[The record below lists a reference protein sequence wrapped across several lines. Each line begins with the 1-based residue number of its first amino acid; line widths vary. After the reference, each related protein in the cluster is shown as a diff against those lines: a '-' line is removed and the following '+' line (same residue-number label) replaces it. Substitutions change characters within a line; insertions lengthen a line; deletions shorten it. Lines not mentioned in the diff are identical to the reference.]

1 MNQAINKRELGTS
14 LASVALRLT
23 PIAAGCAILLSTA
36 SGSVF
41 AQEAV
46 AAKDG
51 AAEVSTITVTGI
63 RRGIEAAIS
72 VKKNSD
78 SIVEAVSAEDI
89 GKLPDNSIAEAISRL
104 PGLAAQRS
112 AGRAQVISVR
122 GLSPDFATTLLNGR
136 ELVST
141 GDNRSVEFDQYPSE
155 LLSGVVVYKTP
166 NAAMVGQGLS
176 GTLDM
181 QTVRP
186 LSFGKPVIALN
197 GRLSKNSLGDAAN
210 AKAEGNRFS
219 GSYIDQF
226 AGRSFGVAI
235 GYAHQET
242 PVAEN
247 QTGTY
252 EPFFA
257 NPTVAAGNH
266 RPGVADGAYITDGVK
281 ALRRT
286 GVTKRDGLM
295 ATLEWKPSANFR
307 STLDMFTSKA
317 EQVDTANQF
326 ESHLYYN
333 GDYPCKPACNW
344 NSATVNATNTVVGG
358 VVTNV
363 YPLVRG
369 QYNKREDKINA
380 IGWNNAFKLGEVQMA
395 ADVAYSKAKRDEIYL
410 ENNTQLM
417 PSKQLDVLT
426 VAFPNDGF
434 MTMNPARNYS
444 DPSKLFLRNSI
455 YGSGYGRTPRL
466 EDELK
471 SFKLT
476 AKIPAPASISDLFS
490 EFDIGINYADRSKK
504 KHQPEGNINLGAQG
518 DTIISS
524 DLQYTP
530 VNLGFAGSNLGSIP
544 AWNVPGSVAKYMT
557 FNPSETSA
565 AYLIAK
571 AWNVY
576 EKTTTAYA
584 MANIDSNLGGVTL
597 RGNAGLQL
605 QNVDQ
610 SSTANYFD
618 GSAPAGQ
625 EVKPY
630 GSGKKFTDVLPS
642 MNLVFGMSNE
652 QTVRVGLAQ
661 QVARPRVDQLRAALD
676 FNIDKATGKPSANG
690 GNPALDPWR
699 ANAFD
704 ISYEKYFGTK
714 AYVAIAAYV
723 KDLKNYIYEDT
734 KEYDFSPFTS
744 GYVPPVGS
752 PPVQKIGTFSTA
764 YNGKGGNLKGVELSV
779 SLPFNLITPVLN
791 GFGVTAS
798 TSVTSSNISIK
809 PDPGSVS
816 AVGSENITLPGLSK
830 NVSNL
835 TMYYEKA
842 GFEVRVSQRRRSDFI
857 GEIGNFNGNR
867 TVRYVVGENITD
879 AQIGYNFNEG
889 FMKGLGLVLQANNL
903 TDAAFQ
909 TYAGTKDRP
918 LEYIKY
924 GRAVMLGASYKF

>member
-1 MNQAINKRELGTS
+1 MSTSVEKRQQTSALQREIFKFKPVAIGCGLLA
-14 LASVALRLT
+14 LAS
-23 PIAAGCAILLSTA
+23 AG
-36 SGSVF
+36 F
-41 AQEAV
+41 AQEAPATPANTLDTV
-46 AAKDG
+46 
-51 AAEVSTITVTGI
+51 TVTGI

-89 GKLPDNSIAEAISRL
+89 GKLPDNSIAESISRL
-104 PGLAAQRS
+104 PGLSAQRS

-155 LLSGVVVYKTP
+155 LLSGVTVYKTP

-186 LSFGKPVIALN
+186 LNFGKSVVALN
-197 GRLSKNSLGDAAN
+197 GRVSQNSLGSAADASDR
-210 AKAEGNRFS
+210 GNRFS
-219 GSYIDQF
+219 ASYIDQF
-226 AGRSFGVAI
+226 ANRTFGLAI
-235 GYAHQET
+235 GFAHQET
-242 PVAEN
+242 PVQEN

-257 NPTVAAGNH
+257 NPSDGGK
-266 RPGVADGAYITDGVK
+266 RPGVIAGAYLTDGVK

-286 GVTKRDGLM
+286 GSTKRDGVM
-295 ATLEWKPSANFR
+295 ATLEWKPSDDFK
-307 STLDMFTSKA
+307 STVDLFSSKA
-317 EQVDTANQF
+317 TQEDTANQF

-333 GDYPCKPACNW
+333 GDYPCQPACNW
-344 NSATVNATNTVVGG
+344 TAATVNASNTVVGG

-369 QYNKREDKINA
+369 QYNKREDKISA
-380 IGWNNAFKLGEVQMA
+380 VGWNNAFKLGGASMV
-395 ADVAYSKAKRDEIYL
+395 ADLGYSKANRDEYYI
-410 ENNTQLM
+410 ENNTQLV
-417 PSKQLDVLT
+417 PAKQLDTLT

-434 MTMNPARNYS
+434 MTMNPARSYS
-444 DPSKLFLRNSI
+444 DPTKLFLRNSI
-455 YGSGYGRTPRL
+455 YGSGYGRTPSV

-471 SFKLT
+471 SFKLA
-476 AKIPAPASISDLFS
+476 AKIPAPDSLSSYFAD
-490 EFDIGINYADRSKK
+490 FDIGFNYADRSKK
-504 KHQPEGNINLGAQG
+504 KRQPEGNINLGAQG
-518 DTIISS
+518 ETVIAPE
-524 DLQYTP
+524 LQYAP
-530 VNLGFAGSNLGSIP
+530 VDLSFAGANLGSIP

-576 EKTTTAYA
+576 EKTSTGYA
-584 MANIDSNLGGVTL
+584 MANIDSNLGGVSL
-597 RGNAGLQL
+597 RGNIGVQV
-605 QNVDQ
+605 QSVDQ
-610 SSTANYFD
+610 SSSANYWD
-618 GSAPAGQ
+618 ATAPAGK

-630 GSGKKFTDVLPS
+630 SDGKTVTDVLPS
-642 MNLVFGMSNE
+642 MNLVFGLGND
-652 QTVRVGLAQ
+652 QTVRFGAAQ

-676 FNIDKATGKPSANG
+676 FNIDTATGKPSANG
-690 GNPALDPWR
+690 GNPRLDPWR

-704 ISYEKYFGTK
+704 LSYEKYYATK
-714 AYVAIAAYV
+714 AYVAVAGYY
-723 KDLKNYIYEDT
+723 KDLKTYIYEDSR
-734 KEYDFSPFTS
+734 EVDFSAFVA
-744 GYVPPVGS
+744 GYVPPPGS
-752 PPVQKIGTFSTA
+752 PAAQKVGQFRSAFNGNGGTLQ
-764 YNGKGGNLKGVELSV
+764 GIELSA
-779 SLPFNLITPVLN
+779 SLPLNLLTPVLN
-791 GFGVTAS
+791 GFGIIAS
-798 TSVTSSNISIK
+798 TSVTTSNIKIK

-816 AVGSENITLPGLSK
+816 AVGEADITLPGLSK

-835 TMYYEKA
+835 TVYYENS
-842 GFEVRVSQRRRSDFI
+842 GFEARISQRRRSDFI

-879 AQIGYNFNEG
+879 AQLGYNFNQG
-889 FMKGLGLVLQANNL
+889 SLKGLGLLLQVNNL
-903 TDAAFQ
+903 TDAANQ

-918 LEYIKY
+918 LEFIKW
-924 GRAVMLGASYKF
+924 GRTVMLGASYKF

>member
-1 MNQAINKRELGTS
+1 MRKKHLRS
-14 LASVALRLT
+14 ALKQKT
-23 PIAAGCAILLSTA
+23 TYNPAN
-36 SGSVF
+36 V
-41 AQEAV
+41 V
-46 AAKDG
+46 
-51 AAEVSTITVTGI
+51 VVTGI

-89 GKLPDNSIAEAISRL
+89 GKLPDNSIAESISRL

-166 NAAMVGQGLS
+166 NAGMVGQGLS

-186 LSFGKPVIALN
+186 LSFGKRVVALN

-219 GSYIDQF
+219 ASYIDQF
-226 AGRSFGVAI
+226 ADRTLGLAI

-266 RPGVADGAYITDGVK
+266 RPGVADGAYMTDGVK

-295 ATLEWKPSANFR
+295 ATLEWKPSKDFR
-307 STLDMFTSKA
+307 STLDLFTSKA
-317 EQVDTANQF
+317 EQVDTSNQF

-333 GDYPCKPACNW
+333 GDYPCQPACNW
-344 NSATVNATNTVVGG
+344 NSSIVNGTNTVVGG
-358 VVTNV
+358 VVTSV

-369 QYNKREDKINA
+369 EYNKREDKIDA
-380 IGWNNAFKLGEVQMA
+380 IGWNNAFKLGGIQMN
-395 ADVAYSKAKRDEIYL
+395 ADVAYSKAKREELYL
-410 ENNTQLM
+410 ETNTQLE
-417 PSKQLDVLT
+417 PSKQLDVITL
-426 VAFPNDGF
+426 AFPNNGF
-434 MTMNPARNYS
+434 MTMNPSLNYS
-444 DPSKLFLRNSI
+444 DPTKLYMRNSI
-455 YGSGYGRTPRL
+455 YGSGYGRAPRV
-466 EDELK
+466 EDELS

-476 AKIPAPASISDLFS
+476 AKIPAPDSMSGFLGD
-490 EFDIGINYADRSKK
+490 FDMGLNYADRSKK

-518 DTIISS
+518 DSPISS
-524 DLQYTP
+524 DLQYAP
-530 VNLGFAGSNLGSIP
+530 VDLSFAGANLASIP
-544 AWNVPGSVAKYMT
+544 AWNVPASVAKYMT

-565 AYLIAK
+565 AYLISK

-584 MANIDSNLGGVTL
+584 MANIDSTWGGVSV
-597 RGNAGLQL
+597 RGNAGVQM
-605 QNVDQ
+605 QHIDQ
-610 SSTANYFD
+610 SSTANYWD
-618 GSAPAGQ
+618 SSAAAGQ
-625 EVKPY
+625 EVKPVED
-630 GSGKKFTDVLPS
+630 GKKFTDVLPS
-642 MNLVFGMSNE
+642 LNLVFGLGND
-652 QTVRVGLAQ
+652 QTVRVGVAQ

-690 GNPALDPWR
+690 GNAQLDPWK

-714 AYVAIAAYV
+714 AYVAVAGFY
-723 KDLKNYIYEDT
+723 KDLKTYIYEDNRVM
-734 KEYDFSPFTS
+734 DFSKFIA

-752 PPVQKIGTFSTA
+752 PPAQTMGSYSTA
-764 YNGKGGNLKGVELSV
+764 YNGNGGKLQGLELSV
-779 SLPFNLITPVLN
+779 SLPFNLLTPVLD

-798 TSVTSSNISIK
+798 TSVTTSNISIK

-816 AVGSENITLPGLSK
+816 AVCLDQIEFMNGLLKLDGLLDRIQGYVSMRGAKLIPAPKAEHPTLKPEAAFMLQETLLRGQMSRGD
-830 NVSNL
+830 VI
-835 TMYYEKA
+835 
-842 GFEVRVSQRRRSDFI
+842 RVSGMAERTGRQVLGQLLDEGVLVSDSPK
-857 GEIGNFNGNR
+857 GA
-867 TVRYVVGENITD
+867 VRIDFPTHIACYLFPDLYPGQVV
-879 AQIGYNFNEG
+879 
-889 FMKGLGLVLQANNL
+889 
-903 TDAAFQ
+903 
-909 TYAGTKDRP
+909 
-918 LEYIKY
+918 
-924 GRAVMLGASYKF
+924 

>member
-1 MNQAINKRELGTS
+1 MSTSVEKRKQISVLQREIFKIKPVAIGCGLLA
-14 LASVALRLT
+14 LAS
-23 PIAAGCAILLSTA
+23 AG
-36 SGSVF
+36 F
-41 AQEAV
+41 AQQAPATPATANTLDTV
-46 AAKDG
+46 
-51 AAEVSTITVTGI
+51 TVTGI

-78 SIVEAVSAEDI
+78 SIVEAISAEDI

-104 PGLAAQRS
+104 PGVSAQRS
-112 AGRAQVISVR
+112 AGRASVISVR

-166 NAAMVGQGLS
+166 NAGLVGQGLS
-176 GTLDM
+176 GTVDM

-186 LSFGKPVIALN
+186 LNFGKSVVALN
-197 GRLSKNSLGDAAN
+197 GRLSQNSLGSAADSSDR
-210 AKAEGNRFS
+210 GNRFS
-219 GSYIDQF
+219 ASYIDQF
-226 AGRSFGVAI
+226 ASRTVGLAV

-242 PVAEN
+242 PIQEN

-257 NPTVAAGNH
+257 NPSDGGQ
-266 RPGVADGAYITDGVK
+266 RPGVAKGAYLTDGVK

-286 GVTKRDGLM
+286 GSTKRDGLM
-295 ATLEWKPSANFR
+295 ATLEWKPSADFS
-307 STLDMFTSKA
+307 STVDMFTSKA
-317 EQVDTANQF
+317 TQVDTSNQF

-344 NSATVNATNTVVGG
+344 NSSTVNATNTVVGG

-380 IGWNNAFKLGEVQMA
+380 LGWNNAFKLGGASMV
-395 ADVAYSKAKRDEIYL
+395 ADLGYSKAKREELYL

-455 YGSGYGRTPRL
+455 YGSGYGRTPSV

-471 SFKLT
+471 SFKLA
-476 AKIPAPASISDLFS
+476 AKIPAPESMSSYFS
-490 EFDIGINYADRSKK
+490 EFDFGFNYADRSKK
-504 KHQPEGNINLGAQG
+504 KRQPEGNINLGAQG
-518 DTIISS
+518 DTTIPS
-524 DLQYTP
+524 DLQYAP
-530 VNLGFAGSNLGSIP
+530 VDLSFAGSNLGSIP

-557 FNPSETSA
+557 FKPVDNLD
-565 AYLIAK
+565 YLIAK
-571 AWNVY
+571 AWDVN
-576 EKTTTAYA
+576 EKTSTAYA
-584 MANIDSNLGGVTL
+584 MANIDSNLGGITL
-597 RGNAGLQL
+597 RGNIGVQV

-610 SSTANYFD
+610 SSSANYWD
-618 GSAPAGQ
+618 GTAAAGQ
-625 EVKPY
+625 QVKPFTD
-630 GSGKKFTDVLPS
+630 GKKFTDVLPQ
-642 MNLVFGMSNE
+642 MNLVFGLGND
-652 QTVRVGLAQ
+652 QTVRFGAAVQ
-661 QVARPRVDQLRAALD
+661 TARPRVDQLRAALD
-676 FNIDKATGKPSANG
+676 FNVDKATGKPSANG
-690 GNPALDPWR
+690 GNPELDPWR

-704 ISYEKYFGTK
+704 LSYEKYFATK
-714 AYVAIAAYV
+714 AYVAVAGYY
-723 KDLKNYIYEDT
+723 KDLKTYIYEDSR
-734 KEYDFSPFTS
+734 EVDFSPFVA

-752 PPVQKIGTFSTA
+752 PPAQKIGQYRSAF
-764 YNGKGGNLKGVELSV
+764 NGKGGKLQGLELSA
-779 SLPFNLITPVLN
+779 SLPFNLLTPMLS
-791 GFGVTAS
+791 GFGISAS
-798 TSVTSSNISIK
+798 TSITTSNIKIK

-816 AVGSENITLPGLSK
+816 AVGEADITLPGLSK
-830 NVSNL
+830 NVSSL
-835 TMYYEKA
+835 TFYYENS
-842 GFEVRVSQRRRSDFI
+842 GFEARISQRRRSDFI

-879 AQIGYNFNEG
+879 AQIGYSFNQG
-889 FMKGLGLVLQANNL
+889 SLKGLGLLLQVNNL
-903 TDAAFQ
+903 ADAAFQ

-918 LEYIKY
+918 LEYIKW
-924 GRAVMLGASYKF
+924 GRTVLLGASYKF